1 MQKCILQIEICAN
14 GNWFKEAKRLRGKE
28 TKSDAI
34 DNPFPL
40 IGREGLSE
48 KEISV
53 KKITSWLKI
62 NL

>member
-1 MQKCILQIEICAN
+1 MEI
-14 GNWFKEAKRLRGKE
+14 GSKRLRGKE